1 MSPPP
6 KKRSREPL
14 LGDTE
19 ADIHNS
25 VPQWSLQG
33 VVAPLLPAD
42 PFKLPSGELDQG
54 HNTDQKRIRDQLTRR
69 I

>member
-6 KKRSREPL
+6 KKRSQEPL

-19 ADIHNS
+19 AEIHS
-25 VPQWSLQG
+25 SLPQWSLQG
-33 VVAPLLPAD
+33 VVTPLLPAD

-54 HNTDQKRIRDQLTRR
+54 HNIDHKRIREQLVGR